1 MSSLPSSLR
10 LVTAPQLSQLLVA
23 ARKRCKL
30 TQAQVGHRVCLSQ
43 NRISYLEKNP
53 DDISF
58 RQLLMWSAAVGLELR
73 LGERGTDELE
83 NESEW

>member
-1 MSSLPSSLR
+1 MPLLPSSFR
-10 LVTAPQLSQLLVA
+10 LVTAAQLGQLLVA
-23 ARKRCKL
+23 ARKQCKL

-58 RQLLMWSAAVGLELR
+58 RQLLMWSAAVGLELHLAER
-73 LGERGTDELE
+73 DNGELQ
-83 NESEW
+83 NEPEW